1 MHSETFLVLMR
12 WLQPGRVW
20 LPLETKFMFEIG
32 MRFRLISLG
41 LIYLRIGT
49 QLKSQG
55 RSGSRILKV
64 VVIESG
70 MEISSMLLIGRM
82 MVFCCRRK
90 STLQKIGF
98 GQQISIW
105 NLFLMKTLIGGR

>member
-1 MHSETFLVLMR
+1 MR

-55 RSGSRILKV
+55 KWFSYLKGGGYRKWYGNKFDV
-64 VVIESG
+64 VNWEDDG
-70 MEISSMLLIGRM
+70 FLLQTKKHPSEDR
-82 MVFCCRRK
+82 VWATNF
-90 STLQKIGF
+90 
-98 GQQISIW
+98 
-105 NLFLMKTLIGGR
+105 NLEFVLMKTLIGGR